1 MASSTSSASLRA
13 RYAQAVTALLESIT
27 SSPKLTYS
35 NKDLTELKNV
45 TLTTFKAED
54 PEYVA
59 SKLCL
64 FKPMPS
70 KNLEESSFD
79 EPKNADDVYYVNAE
93 RAFLHLTELYEDSF
107 KRSKSGSTKLAL
119 SCGWTHIKFENPF
132 SELPQVFLAGYRPSD
147 QIPFWK
153 VRAKYEWRNKG
164 IVRPHIML
172 VVRTGAI
179 AFEGELLF
187 CELSCIAQ
195 AIKNR
200 LMQMEFEAT
209 SLIPVFVISLCGP
222 GNGRLIQANY
232 DKSGILRVR
241 ASPVYP
247 LQGRDSPSWRLFLQY
262 LACGPYNG
270 TDAEDADDSTES
282 KYVIGETQPRKNIHA
297 SSQEQKPALQSTLCC
312 HEEDKENAPP
322 DVHKDF

>member
-70 KNLEESSFD
+70 KNLKESSFD
-79 EPKNADDVYYVNAE
+79 ESKNADDVYYVYGKNNIKAPRGIMEEHRQPDEEEAYLMSRNAE

-119 SCGWTHIKFENPF
+119 SCGWTHIKFDNPF

-164 IVRPHIML
+164 IVHPHIML

-200 LMQMEFEAT
+200 LMQVEFEAT
-209 SLIPVFVISLCGP
+209 SLIPVCFYETRIPPGP
-222 GNGRLIQANY
+222 TKL
-232 DKSGILRVR
+232 
-241 ASPVYP
+241 
-247 LQGRDSPSWRLFLQY
+247 
-262 LACGPYNG
+262 
-270 TDAEDADDSTES
+270 
-282 KYVIGETQPRKNIHA
+282 
-297 SSQEQKPALQSTLCC
+297 
-312 HEEDKENAPP
+312 
-322 DVHKDF
+322 